1 MIERSNRHRE
11 TPRQQ
16 KKSDGDTGALEKKLF
31 LLFLINKITGFQK
44 SWFMCLETFKCF
56 LFI

>member
-16 KKSDGDTGALEKKLF
+16 KKSDGDTGALEKSFFYCFSSIKL
-31 LLFLINKITGFQK
+31 LVSKRAGL
-44 SWFMCLETFKCF
+44 CA
-56 LFI
+56 